1 MGDVVVIAL
10 VKFIVTGIIVSAFL
24 VGDSVCVESDRGRV
38 KETGGRR
45 WQQVRSRYVSWISRI
60 R

>member
-24 VGDSVCVESDRGRV
+24 VGIACVLKAIACVLKAAE
-38 KETGGRR
+38 EEA
-45 WQQVRSRYVSWISRI
+45 RI
-60 R
+60 REENDDK

>member
-24 VGDSVCVESDRGRV
+24 VGIACVLKAIAWALKAAE
-38 KETGGRR
+38 EEARR
-45 WQQVRSRYVSWISRI
+45 REENDDQ
-60 R
+60 

>member
-24 VGDSVCVESDRGRV
+24 VGIACVLKAITE
-38 KETGGRR
+38 ELRR
-45 WQQVRSRYVSWISRI
+45 QEENDDK
-60 R
+60 